1 MTKYA
6 NKICEIVSASREHM
20 TAEQIFQALRQTYP
34 TVVLATVYNNLNKLW
49 AAGLVRKISLQ
60 GMPDRYDRVERHDHL
75 VCRGC
80 GKLVDIGLTDLTG
93 QLQEQTDVP
102 ILAYDLKLIYLCDD
116 CKRNLQRERSL

>member
-80 GKLVDIGLTDLTG
+80 GRLLDIDLTDLTR
-93 QLQEQTDVP
+93 QLQEQTDVS